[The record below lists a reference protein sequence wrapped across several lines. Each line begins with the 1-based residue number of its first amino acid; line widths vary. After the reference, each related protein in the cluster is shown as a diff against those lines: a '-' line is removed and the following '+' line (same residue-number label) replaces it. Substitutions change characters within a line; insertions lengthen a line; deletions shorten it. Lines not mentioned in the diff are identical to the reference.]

1 MAINLPIT
9 NTSYKKEKPADW
21 VRPSDWPTITD
32 NADEFQALVAD
43 TGDATYT
50 ISYVITG
57 TGNTT
62 INWGD
67 GTTTVISGASTSNA
81 TRVYTI
87 GGGTPCSRGYTT
99 FKIRITKDAGITI
112 GSIRFGGLSANFQ
125 SHATSIGVLE
135 VVYGDNIQTSTS
147 PTSYFAGYSITG
159 ANVSFNMLEY
169 VKLPATVSWTSMNFT
184 FNGCYNL
191 YKVVMPT
198 SASSLQ
204 NLNSTFLAC
213 YNLRSIILPSN
224 ATAITTMAS
233 TFGNCTNLYTCLL
246 PTNLDSCTSL
256 NGTFSSCRSLESMIV
271 PSINACVDL
280 GNMFFTCVN
289 LLWAKFTSFPAPA
302 SPSTSVSVVNLFST
316 CFSLQNVYFPT
327 SCSSNALYS
336 GIAMFNTCTSL
347 RNVTFP
353 LNYNPT
359 TVAAYF
365 QQCSILN
372 SVVFQSAMT
381 NCISFQNTFNTCR
394 QLQNITLPSSLSSSG
409 VDFSGA
415 FANCNSLASI
425 TIPTTYVITTLAST
439 FNFCNALHT
448 AVINSAQNSCT
459 SLVSTFAGCTNLT
472 TLTMPTSLNTCT
484 SLSLTFQNC
493 YSLTS
498 VTMPSTMNAVTTM
511 AGTFS
516 QCYSLTSV
524 TMPTSMSACTIFSST
539 FTGCLSLESVT
550 LPATISAS
558 TTTFASAFSI
568 CNRLKTITLPTT
580 RSTSLTTINGAFTA
594 CGQLSTINN
603 VNVLGS
609 STTTPLVDGTAMAG
623 NALKIPT
630 LSFSCPFSKLEMY
643 GSSTF
648 PSALNSLRLTNTS
661 TGQWT
666 GASPQI
672 YIRYTNLS
680 TAALNTLFADIAAQ
694 GTVTSKT
701 IDITG
706 ATGAGGLSSGD
717 RLVITSKGW
726 TITG

>member
-1 MAINLPIT
+1 MGANLPIT
-9 NTSYKKEKPADW
+9 NISYKKEKPSDW
-21 VRPSDWPTITD
+21 VRPFDWITITD
-32 NADEFQALVAD
+32 NADEFQALIAD

-81 TRVYTI
+81 THVYTI

-112 GSIRFGGLSANFQ
+112 GSIRFVGLAANFQ
-125 SHATSIGVLE
+125 SIATSIGVLE

-147 PTSYFAGYSITG
+147 PTSYFASYSITG
-159 ANVSFNMLEY
+159 ASISFDMLEY
-169 VKLPATVSWTSMNFT
+169 VKLPATVSWTSMQYT
-184 FNGCYNL
+184 FNNAFNL
-191 YKVVMPT
+191 YKVIMPT

-204 NLNSTFLAC
+204 NLASAFLNC
-213 YNLRSIILPSN
+213 YNLRDITFPSN

-233 TFGNCTNLYTCLL
+233 AFGNCTNLYTCLL

-256 NGTFSSCRSLESMIV
+256 NGAFSSCRSLESITV

-280 GNMFFTCVN
+280 SNMFFTCVN
-289 LLWAKFTSFPAPA
+289 LLWAKFTFFPAPV
-302 SPSTSVSVVNLFST
+302 SPSTSVNVANLFST

-327 SCSSNALYS
+327 SCSSNAIYS
-336 GIAMFNTCTSL
+336 GTAMFNTCTSL
-347 RNVTFP
+347 KSVSFP
-353 LNYNPT
+353 LNYNAS

-365 QQCSILN
+365 QQCTILY
-372 SVVFQSAMT
+372 SVVFQSAMSS
-381 NCISFQNTFNTCR
+381 CISFQNTFNTCR

-425 TIPTTYVITTLAST
+425 TIPTTYIITTLAST

-484 SLSLTFQNC
+484 SMSLTFQNC

-524 TMPTSMSACTIFSST
+524 TMPTSMSACNTFSSA
-539 FTGCLSLESVT
+539 FASCNNLETIT

-558 TTTFASAFSI
+558 TTTFASAFST

-594 CGQLSTINN
+594 CGQLTTINN

-672 YIRYTNLS
+672 YIRYTSLS

-694 GTVTSKT
+694 GNVTSKT

-706 ATGAGGLSSGD
+706 ATGAAGLSAAD
-717 RLVITSKGW
+717 RLVLTSKGW